1 MRGTIPI
8 FILLMAPTVAVAQA
22 NECLADLKMPAVGRW
37 AEYKGLMRGKDSS
50 TIRYA
55 VIGSEQR
62 EGKDL
67 KWLELRMTAKT
78 PEKSSVFQLL
88 TSGSP
93 ADMEQVEEV
102 VTKFGTKAA
111 MKLPPMMVQGLR
123 GQVSQTSFL
132 ANLCEGLA
140 PAGEESVT
148 VPAGTF
154 TALRYHSAKHESDT
168 WVVPTLPFVVVKTKG
183 KNFEMSLVSS
193 GAGAKSSIV
202 EKPQEMGFPSK

>member
-1 MRGTIPI
+1 
-8 FILLMAPTVAVAQA
+8 
-22 NECLADLKMPAVGRW
+22 
-37 AEYKGLMRGKDSS
+37 
-50 TIRYA
+50 
-55 VIGSEQR
+55 
-62 EGKDL
+62 
-67 KWLELRMTAKT
+67 
-78 PEKSSVFQLL
+78 
-88 TSGSP
+88 
-93 ADMEQVEEV
+93 MEQVEEV

-168 WVVPTLPFVVVKTKG
+168 WVVPTSAVRRGQDQGEELRDEPGLEWGRGEIVDCG
-183 KNFEMSLVSS
+183 GAEGDGVSIEI
-193 GAGAKSSIV
+193 GAWPRSCLK
-202 EKPQEMGFPSK
+202 

>member
-8 FILLMAPTVAVAQA
+8 VMLLMAPPAALAQG
-22 NECLADLKMPAVGRW
+22 NECLADLTMPAVGRW

-62 EGKDL
+62 AGKDL
-67 KWLELRMTAKT
+67 KWLELRMTGKT
-78 PEKSSVFQLL
+78 PEKNSVFQML

-93 ADMEQVEEV
+93 ADLEQVEEV
-102 VTKFGTKAA
+102 VTKFGTKPA

-123 GQVSQTSFL
+123 GQVSQASFL
-132 ANLCEGLA
+132 ANLCQGLA

-154 TALRYHSAKHESDT
+154 PALRYHSSKHESDT

-193 GAGAKSSIV
+193 GDGAQSSIL
-202 EKPQEMGFPSK
+202 EEPQEMGFPSN